1 MVSRFQI
8 ASSDVQAAR
17 PDLVAA
23 ALTASKTNEH
33 GVIVRP
39 VTAGDEGRIEAILNQ
54 PWAKEEAAGL
64 VTASLDPEK
73 KTGGWVAIFEGQ
85 LVGIITTKDEFN
97 GRVEVESEYQGR
109 RIGEALV
116 TAREEHQKAQGQH
129 QATAHIMAD
138 NASSIKLHN
147 RMGYVHQR
155 ELDRQ
160 TEKGV
165 VQTYQKNFGPVAAL
179 SAPAQ
184 KMSL

>member
-8 ASSDVQAAR
+8 SSSEIQSAR

-23 ALTASKTNEH
+23 ALRASKTNEH

-39 VTAGDEGRIEAILNQ
+39 VAAGDEARIAAILDK

-64 VTASLDPEK
+64 VKASLDPEK
-73 KTGGWVAIFEGQ
+73 KTGGWVAVFEGQ
-85 LVGIITTKDEFN
+85 PVGIITTKDEFN
-97 GRVEVESEYQGR
+97 GSVVVDSKYRGR

-129 QATAHIMAD
+129 QAMAHIMAD

-147 RMGYVHQR
+147 RMGYLHQP

-160 TEKGV
+160 TEGGV
-165 VQTYQKNFGPVAAL
+165 VQTYQKNFTTAVAAP
-179 SAPAQ
+179 SIKQ